1 MLAVR
6 VPENPQGEQLQGIR
20 IMARL
25 KFSLG
30 LTGTNEIVVLCET
43 YLSRMVERKAT
54 VKEGGGEISEG
65 ETVKRVRNA

>member
-30 LTGTNEIVVLCET
+30 LTGTNEIDVLCET
-43 YLSRMVERKAT
+43 YLSRMVERKVT
-54 VKEGGGEISEG
+54 VKEGGVEISEG